1 MSARRSKQTRNWMLK
16 FKSFFAGT
24 DEKKDEKKNVND
36 EVHKSDELASA
47 RTNDANT
54 TEEIQRKF
62 VSSVDYDLASFKR
75 PDERPRA
82 IELKQIDEINK
93 SKDNRLVNVRES
105 HAISAG
111 YQGYDI
117 GDVHVAVPV
126 SCIGTFIGSV
136 SDAIRLGK
144 YELAHGLVLNENNEV
159 KISLKE
165 MKKYGYIPP
174 EGYEINEEHD
184 TLIPKFATAF
194 EHYKFGLYRLKVPS
208 GFQRIDDGEYEG
220 EFVPVDPELLAS
232 IQNNQQD
239 NT

>member
-47 RTNDANT
+47 RANDANT

-174 EGYEINEEHD
+174 EGYEINEDHD